1 MIYSIPL
8 IEITNFIVCYA
19 KPKRPPHQKIVIWI
33 PAYNAP
39 AVNPSGIKL
48 PLGNGLSK
56 FFINGKQVFSNDT
69 SSLQGNPPDCIILV
83 VEFLIIWCYWQKSYE
98 ALTLD

>member
-8 IEITNFIVCYA
+8 TEITNFIVCYA
-19 KPKRPPHQKIVIWI
+19 KPKRPPYQKIVIWI

-56 FFINGKQVFSNDT
+56 FSLMVKKFLATIQVVYKEI
-69 SSLQGNPPDCIILV
+69 Q
-83 VEFLIIWCYWQKSYE
+83 LIV
-98 ALTLD
+98 